1 MMTYSKKQL
10 QEKLDGMNAQYDP
23 DASAAELKAL
33 YDELKTATAEESKV
47 EQDTVSNNEVQENE
61 ENIDA
66 PEANEHD
73 DTPVNGSP
81 AIMVR
86 QTCEKLYL
94 RSTPEKVSGNEI
106 AILLGNREYATPE
119 IGEEWTYLF
128 GVDGY
133 VASAFIEEV

>member
-1 MMTYSKKQL
+1 MTYSKKQL

-23 DASAAELKAL
+23 NASAAELKAL

-47 EQDTVSNNEVQENE
+47 EQDTVSNNEVQEDE

-66 PEANEHD
+66 PEADEHD
-73 DTPVNGSP
+73 GTPIDASP

-86 QTCEKLYL
+86 QTCDKLYL
-94 RSTPEKVSGNEI
+94 RSAPEKVSGNEI
-106 AILLGNREYATPE
+106 AILLGNREYAARE

>member
-1 MMTYSKKQL
+1 MMTYNKKQL

-23 DASAAELKAL
+23 DASVAELKAL

-47 EQDTVSNNEVQENE
+47 EQDNASNNEAQEDE

-66 PEANEHD
+66 PEADEHD
-73 DTPVNGSP
+73 DTPINASP

-86 QTCEKLYL
+86 QTCDKLYL
-94 RSTPEKVSGNEI
+94 RSAPEKVSGNEI
-106 AILLGNREYATPE
+106 AILLGNREYAARE

>member
-1 MMTYSKKQL
+1 MTYSKKQL

-23 DASAAELKAL
+23 DASVAELKAL
-33 YDELKTATAEESKV
+33 YDELKPATAEESKV
-47 EQDTVSNNEVQENE
+47 DTTSSNETQETE
-61 ENIDA
+61 ENVDA
-66 PEANEHD
+66 PEADEHD
-73 DTPVNGSP
+73 DTPIDASP

-106 AILLGNREYATPE
+106 AILLGNREYAARE

>member
-1 MMTYSKKQL
+1 MTYNKKQL

-47 EQDTVSNNEVQENE
+47 EQDTVSNNEVQEDK
-61 ENIDA
+61 ENVDA
-66 PEANEHD
+66 PEADEHD
-73 DTPVNGSP
+73 GTPIDTSP

-86 QTCEKLYL
+86 QTCDKLYL

-106 AILLGNREYATPE
+106 AILLGNREYAARE

-133 VASAFIEEV
+133 VASAFIEEA

>member
-23 DASAAELKAL
+23 DASVAELKAL
-33 YDELKTATAEESKV
+33 YDELKTATAEGSKV
-47 EQDTVSNNEVQENE
+47 EQDTASNNEVQEDE
-61 ENIDA
+61 ENIDV
-66 PEANEHD
+66 PEADEHD
-73 DTPVNGSP
+73 DTPIDTSP

-86 QTCEKLYL
+86 QTCDKLYL

-106 AILLGNREYATPE
+106 AILLGNREYAARE

-133 VASAFIEEV
+133 VASTFIEEV

>member
-47 EQDTVSNNEVQENE
+47 EQDTVSNNEVQEDE

-66 PEANEHD
+66 PEADEHD
-73 DTPVNGSP
+73 GTPIDASP

-86 QTCEKLYL
+86 QTCDKLYL
-94 RSTPEKVSGNEI
+94 RSAPEKVSGNEI
-106 AILLGNREYATPE
+106 AILLGNREYAARE

-133 VASAFIEEV
+133 VTSAFIEEV